1 MKTFALGIFILSS
14 YAATTLAAEPQP
26 ACEAKRKNIESQIV
40 EATARGVKKE
50 IAGLQKALESN
61 KASCTDKSLAD
72 ERENK
77 VQKAQQKVTDRE
89 KDLSEAQIKG
99 DLKKIATR
107 KLKLEEARAEL
118 VEAEKPLL
126 R

>member
-14 YAATTLAAEPQP
+14 YAATTFAAEPQP

-40 EATARGVKKE
+40 DATARGVKIE
-50 IAGLQKALESN
+50 IAGLQKALEEN
-61 KASCTDKSLAD
+61 RASCTDKSLAD
-72 ERENK
+72 ERDNK
-77 VQKAQQKVTDRE
+77 IQNAQQKVTDRE
-89 KDLSEAQIKG
+89 KELSEAQSKG
-99 DLKKIATR
+99 DMKKITTK

-118 VEAEKPLL
+118 TEAEKPLL